1 MKKSIFALSTMLLL
15 VCLVR
20 CSSRPSSP
28 ETMSDGKRHGS
39 NIGVQDDKLFDSILK
54 TKRVFALKPELDSVS
69 LSIADIVEPP
79 PNTCHENPI
88 GFNTRNRGDVQ
99 QIIWKN
105 EFSLH
110 QAYKTRLKDENRE
123 RPDIIYVKFSINEY
137 GKVIFAQICHST
149 MNDFDFE
156 KYLIKSVKCW
166 KFGKSLVPSQIY
178 ELTYP
183 FVFSQQ

>member
-1 MKKSIFALSTMLLL
+1 MAKYVCSGAKLKCSMGSGESELSRTVKGFFMKKSIYDFSTMLLL

-20 CSSRPSSP
+20 SSSP
-28 ETMSDGKRHGS
+28 E
-39 NIGVQDDKLFDSILK
+39 
-54 TKRVFALKPELDSVS
+54 
-69 LSIADIVEPP
+69 IAEPT

-110 QAYKTRLKDENRE
+110 QAYKAKLQDEKRE

-156 KYLIKSVKCW
+156 RCLIKNVKRW
-166 KFGKSLVPSQIY
+166 KFGKSLVPGQIY